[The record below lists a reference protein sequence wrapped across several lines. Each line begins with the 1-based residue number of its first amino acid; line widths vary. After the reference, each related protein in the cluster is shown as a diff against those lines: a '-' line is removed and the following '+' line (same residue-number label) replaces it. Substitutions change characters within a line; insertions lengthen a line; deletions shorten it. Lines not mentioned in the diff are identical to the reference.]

1 MYSKSQMKKKLHEKV
16 CHVIFTKADGTERDM
31 LCTLNMDIIPKSAHP
46 KNVIETHD
54 NDIIRVYDT
63 EKEAWRSFH
72 VRKVIEFSTRIPK
85 NRK

>member
-16 CHVIFTKADGTERDM
+16 CHVVFTKVDGTERDM
-31 LCTLNMDIIPKSAHP
+31 LCTLNMGLIPESAHP
-46 KNVIETHD
+46 KHEIHTPD

-72 VRKVIEFSTRIPK
+72 TGKVSQFSTRIPK
-85 NRK
+85 DRK